1 MSSVPATF
9 LILSL
14 PLSLFDCFLF
24 GTISLSLSLLP
35 CCELDIRTCPFTS
48 HSSKL
53 EQVAVRGGDRR
64 KRKRRK
70 WKKKMKILRRS
81 RVRECEN
88 RRETRR
94 HKSDKDIENYFES
107 SFSWGRSFCSFAN
120 HAKIVLQCHCQW
132 EKQRLIHRRLFG

>member
-1 MSSVPATF
+1 M
-9 LILSL
+9 
-14 PLSLFDCFLF
+14 
-24 GTISLSLSLLP
+24 
-35 CCELDIRTCPFTS
+35 
-48 HSSKL
+48 

-94 HKSDKDIENYFES
+94 HKSDKDIENYFEG
-107 SFSWGRSFCSFAN
+107 SFSWGKSFGLLQTMPKLFYSATVSGRNKDLSNGACLTPTRTTKEN
-120 HAKIVLQCHCQW
+120 IV
-132 EKQRLIHRRLFG
+132 